1 MTSKFDTAVSRVLSE
16 QEKMPWY
23 LRAADALPDW
33 LATGDQRPGKKMTP
47 WKGFKTGVNAAS
59 YAIPGT
65 AAVKL
70 GLGAKKAHSVYKA
83 ADKAKTAID
92 KAKKAKEVAKKGWQK
107 ATDTATKRGY
117 AQPKPGEKGFT
128 AWARREGG
136 KDAGAAINK
145 QFITAPAATGLGALA
160 AEIPAPDT
168 GDTYFGKPL
177 IKGLPAQPA
186 LSTVADK
193 TGLTKHV
200 IEPVLNK
207 AIDTAVPVVAP
218 VAKKAGDLAGKA
230 VQKWYEWEPLK
241 K

>member
-33 LATGDQRPGKKMTP
+33 VATGDQRPGKKMTP

-65 AAVKL
+65 AGVKL
-70 GLGAKKAHSVYKA
+70 ALGAKKAHSAYKA
-83 ADKAKTAID
+83 ADKAKTAVD
-92 KAKKAKEVAKKGWQK
+92 KAKKVGSAAKQGWKK

-117 AQPKPGEKGFT
+117 AQPKPGEKGFK

-145 QFITAPAATGLGALA
+145 QFITAPAATGLGGLA
-160 AEIPAPDT
+160 AELPAPDT
-168 GDTYFGKPL
+168 GDTYFKPQ
-177 IKGLPAQPA
+177 QPA

-207 AIDTAVPVVAP
+207 TIDTAVPVVAP